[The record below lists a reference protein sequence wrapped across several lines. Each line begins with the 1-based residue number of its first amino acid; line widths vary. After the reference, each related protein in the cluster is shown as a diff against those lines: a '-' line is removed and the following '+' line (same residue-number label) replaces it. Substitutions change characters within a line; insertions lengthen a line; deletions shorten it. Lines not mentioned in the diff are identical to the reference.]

1 MTKADRLE
9 LQLLRQLE
17 VKLREAVETTQRREA
32 AWPEFIRTKGVK
44 FWADALAKL
53 EDYRRNGFKIN
64 GSGTPIGKN
73 LQDRCQKAY
82 DLERTDAD
90 AGTTG
95 RRAQQPSAPTN
106 FQGQVD
112 EPHDRRQH
120 SIRSTKMAKLQDDPK
135 VQALIEKEV
144 AKAVKAERK
153 RVSDGIKNLEL
164 PEGTTAR
171 AAAIKKAVKA
181 AVAAE

>member
-17 VKLREAVETTQRREA
+17 AKLREAVETTQKREA

-44 FWADALAKL
+44 FWADALARL

-64 GSGTPIGKN
+64 GSGTPTGKN
-73 LQDRCQKAY
+73 LQDCRQRAY

-95 RRAQQPSAPTN
+95 RRAPGSTA
-106 FQGQVD
+106 
-112 EPHDRRQH
+112 
-120 SIRSTKMAKLQDDPK
+120 IRSHQF
-135 VQALIEKEV
+135 
-144 AKAVKAERK
+144 
-153 RVSDGIKNLEL
+153 S
-164 PEGTTAR
+164 R
-171 AAAIKKAVKA
+171 ASRRAP
-181 AVAAE
+181 